1 MLGASSHVSSKFVV
15 LATIGFGEL
24 LPTHG
29 GTKLWVILFSIVGVS
44 LFSLMISAVATAAAA
59 KAEKRRRHAKVRV
72 KNESL
77 RAALDLLDQAAA
89 IALQPGEAKLVVEHA
104 KTLWTQ

>member
-1 MLGASSHVSSKFVV
+1 VV
-15 LATIGFGEL
+15 LATIGFGDL

-44 LFSLMISAVATAAAA
+44 LFSLMVGAVATAAAA
-59 KAEKRRRHAKVRV
+59 KAAKRRRHAAVRV

-77 RAALDLLDQAAA
+77 RTALDLLDQAAA
-89 IALQPGEAKLVVEHA
+89 VALQPEESRLLAEHA